1 MRDSD
6 TLKTLQIVGVWRLHQ
21 DDAYAD
27 HEQYP
32 DADDHGDERNFIH
45 RQCPFL
51 GEEWKTSARAA
62 CFSV

>member
-21 DDAYAD
+21 DDAYPD

-45 RQCPFL
+45 RSQRCTGHPGFR
-51 GEEWKTSARAA
+51 ERQI
-62 CFSV
+62 